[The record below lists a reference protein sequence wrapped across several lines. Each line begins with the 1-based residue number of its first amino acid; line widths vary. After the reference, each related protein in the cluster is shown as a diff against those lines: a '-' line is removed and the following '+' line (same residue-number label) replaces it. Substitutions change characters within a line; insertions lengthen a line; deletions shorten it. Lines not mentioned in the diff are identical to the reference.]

1 MIMVG
6 DPAVEPR
13 PSDGGV
19 TSSGTGPGPVMPAT
33 GADPDGSASLTA
45 VGVLRPAPKRMS
57 GPRPSESDC
66 QRTIVD
72 AAATFGYRV
81 LSIRPALNRR
91 GDYRTPIQGDPGY
104 PDLTLVH
111 PVAGVH
117 FVELKRW
124 PNRLEPSQAHVGPGT
139 ARRRRPLASRLGAR
153 RTGPVLPVDR
163 RLDPTMKRHCP
174 TCCCSN
180 DTDRPLVINVDAE
193 FFPLVQLIDRA
204 VWDERRKKEAA

>member
-1 MIMVG
+1 MG
-6 DPAVEPR
+6 SPTRRGRRR
-13 PSDGGV
+13 PTPTAAPLPS
-19 TSSGTGPGPVMPAT
+19 
-33 GADPDGSASLTA
+33 A
-45 VGVLRPAPKRMS
+45 VGVLRPAPKRKR

-72 AAATFGYRV
+72 AAHTFGYRV

-124 PNRLEPSQAHVGPGT
+124 PNRLEPSQALWGRALLDAGAHWHLVWVPEELDRFCQSIADWT
-139 ARRRRPLASRLGAR
+139 RP
-153 RTGPVLPVDR
+153 
-163 RLDPTMKRHCP
+163 
-174 TCCCSN
+174 
-180 DTDRPLVINVDAE
+180 
-193 FFPLVQLIDRA
+193 
-204 VWDERRKKEAA
+204 